1 MIVMK
6 NISKIYSRGDK
17 KVEALRSANLTVNQG
32 EIFGIVGYS
41 GAGKSTLLRCI
52 NMLER
57 PTTGIVK
64 IRDMEMTSLNDTQ
77 LQQARR
83 KIGMIFQHFN
93 LLSSST
99 VFMNVAA
106 PLRLTNTPKKE
117 IEKKVSE
124 LLNLVGLSEQ
134 ASAYPSQLSGGQKQ
148 RVGIARSLANEP
160 EILLCDEATSA
171 LDPETTDSILEL
183 LMAINRQ
190 LNLTIVLVT
199 HEMNV
204 IKKICDRVAVME
216 KGLIIEQ
223 GHVIDLFTRPQTPTA
238 KKFISTIIDTQLPD
252 KILEI
257 VKNQSIPGLLARVGF
272 VGDVGAAPLLANLSS
287 QFHIQP
293 NILYGNIIEVKNT
306 ICGSLIVNF
315 IGQHDKILKVIRHLE
330 KYGLQAEILLDVKQS
345 EVITEKSFVE
355 RISV

>member
-1 MIVMK
+1 M
-6 NISKIYSRGDK
+6 
-17 KVEALRSANLTVNQG
+17 EALRSANLTVNQG

-57 PTTGIVK
+57 PTTGSVK
-64 IRDMEMTSLNDTQ
+64 IKDIEITSLDDTQ

-106 PLRLTNTPKKE
+106 PLRLINTPQKE
-117 IEKKVSE
+117 IEKKVFE
-124 LLNLVGLSEQ
+124 LLKLVGLSEQ
-134 ASAYPSQLSGGQKQ
+134 ANAYPAQLSGGQKQ
-148 RVGIARSLANEP
+148 RVGIARALANDP

-183 LMAINRQ
+183 LKAINRQ
-190 LNLTIVLVT
+190 LKLTIVLVT

-216 KGLIIEQ
+216 NGVIIEQ
-223 GHVIDLFTRPQTPTA
+223 GYVIDLFTKPQTQTA
-238 KKFISTIIDTQLPD
+238 KKFISTIIETQLPD

-257 VKNQSIPGLLARVGF
+257 VSKQSTPGLLVKVGF
-272 VGDVGAAPLLANLSS
+272 VGDVGAAPLLANLSG
-287 QFHIQP
+287 QFHVQP

-306 ICGSLIVNF
+306 ICGNLVVNF
-315 IGQHDKILKVIRHLE
+315 TGQRDKTLKALRYLE
-330 KYGLQAEILLDVKQS
+330 KCGLQAEILLDVKAA
-345 EVITEKSFVE
+345 EVLLEKNLGE